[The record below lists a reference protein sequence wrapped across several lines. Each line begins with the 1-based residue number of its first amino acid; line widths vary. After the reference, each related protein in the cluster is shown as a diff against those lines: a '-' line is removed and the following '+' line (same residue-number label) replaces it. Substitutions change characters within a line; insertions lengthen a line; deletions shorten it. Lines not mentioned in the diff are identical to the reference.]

1 MQSNEQALAM
11 TVNRLGTGESKAV
24 YKNTPLD
31 LRQYKRI
38 QMFAHAN
45 AFDPNTTGLQN
56 SQLAV
61 FVRFGSDYKNNYYE
75 YEIPLTLTAPGR
87 YNGYSRV
94 SRSPSSVILRSA
106 R

>member
-1 MQSNEQALAM
+1 MFSRRASRASRDPTQPQLVQSNEQALAM

-24 YKNTPLD
+24 YKNTTLD

-61 FVRFGSDYKNNYYE
+61 FVRFGWIIRTTTTSM
-75 YEIPLTLTAPGR
+75 R
-87 YNGYSRV
+87 FR
-94 SRSPSSVILRSA
+94 
-106 R
+106 